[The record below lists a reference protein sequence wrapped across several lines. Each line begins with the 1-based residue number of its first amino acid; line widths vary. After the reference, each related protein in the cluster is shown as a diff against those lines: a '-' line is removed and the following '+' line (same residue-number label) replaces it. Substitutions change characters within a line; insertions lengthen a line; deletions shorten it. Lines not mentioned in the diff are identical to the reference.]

1 MKMFFKSAAV
11 GIVAAIALGVLAF
24 ALAPFFD
31 AVVAYIMPAGLLVPV
46 IAPLIPSTVVY
57 WLVPG
62 GGAPAGLLL
71 ILVCALL
78 FWTIVFGVTH
88 FAWAS
93 LRRRRATQKTTRL
106 NSR

>member
-1 MKMFFKSAAV
+1 MFFRSAAV
-11 GIVAAIALGVLAF
+11 GIVAAIALGILAF

-31 AVVAYIMPAGLLVPV
+31 AVGVYITPAGLLVQV
-46 IAPLIPSTVVY
+46 IGPLIPSTVVY

-71 ILVCALL
+71 ILVCTLL
-78 FWTIVFGVTH
+78 FWTIVFGGTH

-93 LRRRRATQKTTRL
+93 LKRRRPTQKTARP
-106 NSR
+106 NY